1 MTMGISK
8 VELRGVANRCEGE
21 GKRSQDDSVAEVTS

>member
-1 MTMGISK
+1 MTVDISK

-21 GKRSQDDSVAEVTS
+21 EERSKDDSAG